1 MTDQIQ
7 IKDLHLRTIIGINEE
22 ERRDRQDV
30 LINIVLYADTGAA
43 SASDDI
49 DDAVNYRTIT
59 KRVIKLV
66 EESQFYLVEK
76 MAAEIAAICLE
87 DARVEEVSVRVE
99 KPGALRFARSV
110 GVEIHRPP
118 TVRPGNQRAGLP
130 RPAS

>member
-30 LINIVLYADTGAA
+30 LINIVLYADTQAA
-43 SASDDI
+43 GASDDMGN
-49 DDAVNYRTIT
+49 AVNYRTIT

-66 EESQFYLVEK
+66 EESKFYLVEK
-76 MAAEIAAICLE
+76 LAAEIAAICLE
-87 DARVEEVSVRVE
+87 DPRVEEVSVRVE

-110 GVEIHRPP
+110 GVEIHRTR
-118 TVRPGNQRAGLP
+118 TVLSLSKGADLE
-130 RPAS
+130 A